1 MRETEVDALHR
12 SCGVYTKSAVVR
24 RILDAVGW
32 KADVDLSRE
41 RLLEPS
47 AGNGQFVVEAARR
60 LVASYHGHGV
70 DVSPATLSNRIAAF
84 ELHPGAAADAR
95 SRTEAALC
103 ELGVHRRTAAVCAK
117 AWISN
122 ADFLLSEFS
131 GPPFTHLVGNPPY
144 IRWSK
149 IPATLKATYTDRL
162 LPDMT
167 GGDLFVPFLDHAL
180 EQLGPGGWCGLLCS
194 DRWRFMA
201 FAEAFRRK
209 WLPALDVSSNETLS
223 AEDAFI
229 SDVDSYPTILIAS
242 KRRERRPVKCDS
254 TTTDDKSLA
263 ELGYIVRVGPA
274 LGTSLAFVL
283 EPHEEDVESEL
294 LSPWVDGSEIS
305 EGTVTWSGR
314 RVVAMHDDDGKLID
328 LQRFPMLA
336 ARLERFAD
344 KLRQRS
350 IVRNGTPWYRT
361 IDRVRALDWRRPKL
375 LVPELA
381 KIPRLAIDR
390 SGAIPCH
397 GVYAIFAPDDD
408 VGALYEQLR
417 DGRLANALDGIS
429 PKVKGGY
436 TRCYKRF
443 LLDVRIPN
451 HSINEQ

>member
-1 MRETEVDALHR
+1 MT
-12 SCGVYTKSAVVR
+12 SCR
-24 RILDAVGW
+24 
-32 KADVDLSRE
+32 
-41 RLLEPS
+41 
-47 AGNGQFVVEAARR
+47 
-60 LVASYHGHGV
+60 GHGA
-70 DVSPATLSNRIAAF
+70 DISAANLSNRIAAF
-84 ELHPGAAADAR
+84 ELHPGAAEDAR
-95 SRTEAALC
+95 SRTKAALC
-103 ELGVHRRTAAVCAK
+103 ELGVHCRTAAACAE

-122 ADFLLSEFS
+122 ADFLLTVFS
-131 GPPFTHLVGNPPY
+131 GPAFTHVVGNPPY

-149 IPATLKATYTDRL
+149 IPAELKATYTDRL

-180 EQLGPGGWCGLLCS
+180 EQLGPGGWCGFLCS

-223 AEDAFI
+223 AEDAFV

-242 KRRERRPVKCDS
+242 KRRERVPLKSDRKE
-254 TTTDDKSLA
+254 TDDRSLG

-274 LGTSLAFVL
+274 LGISSAFVL
-283 EPHEEDVESEL
+283 EAHEEDVEPEL

-305 EGTVTWSGR
+305 EGAVTWSGR
-314 RVVAMHDDDGKLID
+314 RVVAMYDRDGKLID

-336 ARLERFAD
+336 IRLERFAD

-350 IVRNGTPWYRT
+350 IVRNGAPWYRT
-361 IDRVRALDWRRPKL
+361 IDRVRALDWTRPKL

-390 SGAIPCH
+390 SGAIPSH

-408 VGALYEQLR
+408 VAALYEQLR
-417 DGRLANALDGIS
+417 DGRLASALTGIS

-436 TRCYKRF
+436 MRCYRRF
-443 LLDVRIPN
+443 LLTVRIPS
-451 HSINEQ
+451 HGINKN